1 MNNQRNEIETGSF
14 PCSSEICASWLGL
27 MPEPLV
33 QEREA
38 DKYYILDG
46 QLRVIRHWYHNV
58 PSVRVFIYRGNCNV

>member
-1 MNNQRNEIETGSF
+1 
-14 PCSSEICASWLGL
+14 

-38 DKYYILDG
+38 GMYYILDG

-58 PSVRVFIYRGNCNV
+58 QNGKVLIYRGRCDL